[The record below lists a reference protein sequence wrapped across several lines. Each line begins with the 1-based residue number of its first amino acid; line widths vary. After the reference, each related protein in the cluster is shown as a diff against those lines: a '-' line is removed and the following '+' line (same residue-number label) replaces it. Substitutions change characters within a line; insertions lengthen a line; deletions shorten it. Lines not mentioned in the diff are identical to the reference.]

1 MSCSEENGPGGAW
14 SFFLSK
20 MESLMVFN
28 FCKISSYNQMCVS
41 LTACGPHVSLNNGAA
56 SHSHQGASLGPRLP
70 EAPPVTSPALAGV
83 GNEEDLRTEE
93 VEESTTVSSLGGKA
107 CRVACVCVSGEC
119 VFVAVCV
126 HGVCSWC
133 VYVPGVCTSV
143 VCVLLVY
150 ACPWCVMCRQYLG
163 PCVWV
168 VRGSR
173 LSHGCPTVGGSVPA
187 LPRCY
192 PTNVVFPV
200 SCFPGGYR
208 AIPRVLPLPSL
219 GAGGSPG
226 EHGSWF

>member
-28 FCKISSYNQMCVS
+28 FCKISSYNQICVS

-119 VFVAVCV
+119 MFVAVCV
-126 HGVCSWC
+126 PGVCMFLVCARQWC
-133 VYVPGVCTSV
+133 VCYWSMHVPGV
-143 VCVLLVY
+143 
-150 ACPWCVMCRQYLG
+150 
-163 PCVWV
+163 
-168 VRGSR
+168 
-173 LSHGCPTVGGSVPA
+173 
-187 LPRCY
+187 
-192 PTNVVFPV
+192 
-200 SCFPGGYR
+200 
-208 AIPRVLPLPSL
+208 
-219 GAGGSPG
+219 
-226 EHGSWF
+226 